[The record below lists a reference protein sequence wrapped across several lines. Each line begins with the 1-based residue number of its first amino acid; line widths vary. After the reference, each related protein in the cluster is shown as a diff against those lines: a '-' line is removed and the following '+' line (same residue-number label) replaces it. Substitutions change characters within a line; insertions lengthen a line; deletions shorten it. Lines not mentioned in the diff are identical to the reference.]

1 MTGTV
6 DGSAEQEKI
15 SFGTVAIEF
24 ARLRFRKLSGDG
36 IRIYPGSKPQQI
48 RSDQVETAMKFLKL
62 LRPTKKP
69 TIGSG
74 TLKHLAEDW
83 GNDVGLCAYVSRG
96 AMTAAA
102 VACGFTVQAFKQGPH
117 VSIGINRR
125 DLAMMS
131 ASLRRKE

>member
-83 GNDVGLCAYVSRG
+83 GNTITLAPSRAASRCRLLSKARMFLLVSTDVIS
-96 AMTAAA
+96 
-102 VACGFTVQAFKQGPH
+102 Q
-117 VSIGINRR
+117 
-125 DLAMMS
+125 
-131 ASLRRKE
+131 